1 MQPGDVASND
11 RRRFIVMPD
20 IFGAV
25 SGEPIERYT
34 LQHSESSLRV
44 QVITLGATITSVLAP
59 DASGNL
65 GEVSLGFDDA
75 APYSDGTSPY
85 FGCVAGRVANRIA
98 KGSFSID
105 GKTYS
110 LATNNGPNHLHGG
123 KVGYDKRNWSVT
135 AATATSITLEL
146 ESKDGDEGY
155 PGNLHAIVTY
165 SLPTPTSLRMEYAAT
180 SDATTPCNLT
190 NHTYWNLKVRFA
202 CWKAPPFPASPRP
215 RIPNPAY
222 IVPRDESQD
231 GGASTIFEHE
241 IELAADFYTP
251 VDDTSIP
258 TGEIRAVS
266 GAMDL
271 RGKATIA
278 DHGLAQ
284 ADQGMGYDH
293 NWCLRPTVGTDGLRL
308 VATVHEPTSG
318 RVMVVRTT
326 EPGALVDQL
335 LHSHSAPT

>member
-1 MQPGDVASND
+1 MSA
-11 RRRFIVMPD
+11 MPD
-20 IFGAV
+20 IFGTV

-75 APYSDGTSPY
+75 APYSDGSSPY

-135 AATATSITLEL
+135 AATETSITLEL
-146 ESKDGDEGY
+146 DSKDGDEGY

-180 SDATTPCNLT
+180 SDAMTPCNLT

-202 CWKAPPFPASPRP
+202 CWKDRPFLHRLVRASPAPLTLCRGTNLRTAAPRP
-215 RIPNPAY
+215 SSGTRSSL
-222 IVPRDESQD
+222 RR
-231 GGASTIFEHE
+231 
-241 IELAADFYTP
+241 
-251 VDDTSIP
+251 TSI
-258 TGEIRAVS
+258 
-266 GAMDL
+266 
-271 RGKATIA
+271 
-278 DHGLAQ
+278 
-284 ADQGMGYDH
+284 
-293 NWCLRPTVGTDGLRL
+293 
-308 VATVHEPTSG
+308 
-318 RVMVVRTT
+318 
-326 EPGALVDQL
+326 L
-335 LHSHSAPT
+335 LWMIPRSPPARSAP